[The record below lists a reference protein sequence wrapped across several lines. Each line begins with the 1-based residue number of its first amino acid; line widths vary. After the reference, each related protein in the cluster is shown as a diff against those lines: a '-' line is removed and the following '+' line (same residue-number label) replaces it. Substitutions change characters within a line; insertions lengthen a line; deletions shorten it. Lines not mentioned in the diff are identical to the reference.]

1 MYTWRV
7 LDLRFDWA
15 PRKAA
20 ANRAKHGIAFE
31 EAATAFYDVF
41 ARVIQD
47 PDHSDAEERFVLL
60 GMSERLRLL
69 VVIHCDREA
78 MGVIRLISARRATR
92 SEQRQYSRGSP

>member
-1 MYTWRV
+1 MYTSRV
-7 LDLRFDWA
+7 IDLRFDWD

-20 ANRAKHGIAFE
+20 ANRAKHGIALDD
-31 EAATAFYDVF
+31 AATAFHDVF
-41 ARVIQD
+41 ARVIPD

>member
-1 MYTWRV
+1 MYTARV
-7 LDLRFDWA
+7 IDLRFEWD

-20 ANRAKHGIAFE
+20 AHRAEHGIGLE
-31 EAATAFYDVF
+31 EAATAFYDAF
-41 ARVIQD
+41 ARVIPD
-47 PDHSDAEERFVLL
+47 PDHSDAEDRFVLL

-78 MGVIRLISARRATR
+78 MGVIRLIPARRATR